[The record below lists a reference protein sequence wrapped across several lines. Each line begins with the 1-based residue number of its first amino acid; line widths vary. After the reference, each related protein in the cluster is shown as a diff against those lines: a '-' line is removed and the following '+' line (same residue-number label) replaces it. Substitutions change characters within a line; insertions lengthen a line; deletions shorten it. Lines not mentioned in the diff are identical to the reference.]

1 MTVGEH
7 KIIYTKKGWS
17 IMYALYNIKTKKFFR
32 RENEYRNL
40 CEVDTFIEAKTF
52 KTKKDAEYMNCLIK
66 GEYKVVNIEEVTEM
80 NKLM

>member
-1 MTVGEH
+1 
-7 KIIYTKKGWS
+7 
-17 IMYALYNIKTKKFFR
+17 MYALYNIKTKKFFR

>member
-1 MTVGEH
+1 
-7 KIIYTKKGWS
+7 
-17 IMYALYNIKTKKFFR
+17 MYALYNIKTKKFFR

-40 CEVDTFIEAKTF
+40 CEVDTFIEAKIF

-66 GEYKVVNIEEVTEM
+66 GDYIIIDLHEAENM

>member
-1 MTVGEH
+1 
-7 KIIYTKKGWS
+7 
-17 IMYALYNIKTKKFFR
+17 MYALYNIKTKKFFR
-32 RENEYRNL
+32 SENEYRNL

-66 GEYKVVNIEEVTEM
+66 GEYKVVNIEEVIEM